1 MKVSRL
7 LLGTLLA
14 GMVFVGCAKD
24 EVKPADPVT
33 PPAPPPSEPSNPPAP
48 EVVKEKVVTVHF
60 KFDSSRLNADQKK
73 IIKDVLSQR
82 KDGTKVVIV
91 GYTDSQGSKKYNQKL
106 SEKRSEAVSHF
117 LKSINIESDASG
129 KGEEHLLNSDKT
141 KAEHK
146 LNRRADIAFIV
157 VVN

>member
-7 LLGTLLA
+7 LLGTLLV

-33 PPAPPPSEPSNPPAP
+33 PPSEPAKP
-48 EVVKEKVVTVHF
+48 ELVKEKVVTIHF
-60 KFDSSRLNADQKK
+60 KFDSTRLNADQKK
-73 IIKDVLSQR
+73 IIKDTVSQR

-91 GYTDSQGSKKYNQKL
+91 GYTDSQGSKKYNQNL
-106 SEKRSEAVSHF
+106 SEKRAKSVSEF
-117 LKSINIESDASG
+117 LKTMKIESESLG
-129 KGEEHLLNSDKT
+129 KGEEHLLNGDKT

-146 LNRRADIAFIV
+146 LNRRAEIAFTV
-157 VVN
+157 VVK

>member
-33 PPAPPPSEPSNPPAP
+33 PPAPPPPSEPAKPA

-60 KFDSSRLNADQKK
+60 KFDSTRLNADQKK
-73 IIKDVLSQR
+73 IIKDVVSQR

-106 SEKRSEAVSHF
+106 SDKRAKAVSHF
-117 LKSINIESDASG
+117 LKTMNIESDASG
-129 KGEEHLLNSDKT
+129 KGEEHLLNGDKT

-146 LNRRADIAFIV
+146 LNRRAEIAFTV
-157 VVN
+157 VVK